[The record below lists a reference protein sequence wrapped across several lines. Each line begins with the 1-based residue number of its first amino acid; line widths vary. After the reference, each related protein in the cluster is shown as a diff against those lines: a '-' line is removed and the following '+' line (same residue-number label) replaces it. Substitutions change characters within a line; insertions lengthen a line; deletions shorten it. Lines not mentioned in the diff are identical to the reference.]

1 MTPSTE
7 KTIERKFIFE
17 FSAQTSNETYQFEV
31 PIHIPFVG
39 NINELSQRLI
49 TLFKVPVYIEK
60 DLEAEL
66 KLFVEQETL
75 SYLDNIA
82 VDAIKRGQNGEV
94 DVEEIIKNFER
105 LFKEE
110 TAEYAAPRGSTD
122 EELFA
127 TVYHKLVHSP
137 ALEAMLQVEH
147 AYSIV
152 VNEMTTQ
159 RDDEL
164 AALTER
170 QGKEMS
176 HLVSGIGDFS
186 TEAEVNSLAA
196 RHCEDQNMV
205 QAKINS
211 QIDSLQETQRREY
224 REWLMKLLEEQ
235 AEEASS
241 VTPPTPSPTHIVRHI
256 TTEVSSKEKKK
267 SSSDAKAD
275 VPSNPSMEES
285 FTIHL
290 GSQMKQMHN
299 IRIMS
304 ADVLHLCKTH
314 LSANGVKHMQPQRLQ
329 TALALYSN
337 DLCGLVLLT
346 DGLISSY
353 SGTTKEFINVC
364 QQSTEFHFPPID
376 DQLEKIREGVKE
388 TASWRQ
394 EHWGS
399 ENLSLSGQQWR
410 RASSAGALRTGDV
423 YVTRHSNLNE
433 VHVVF
438 HMVIDDS
445 LRSSDMNSR
454 HPAILGLRNVL
465 KMACSNDVT
474 TLTVPLLLAHHMT
487 EEMTVA
493 WCAKRAELVLKC
505 VKGFMI
511 EMASWG
517 GSELKNLQFVVP
529 EGISDEVFV
538 SLAAMLPSVFRVS
551 NPLVFKAS
559 SAPITPK
566 TA

>member
-1 MTPSTE
+1 M
-7 KTIERKFIFE
+7 FE
-17 FSAQTSNETYQFEV
+17 FSTLTSDDKYELEI
-31 PIHIPFVG
+31 PIHIPYMG
-39 NINELSQRLI
+39 NIYELAQRLI
-49 TLFKVPVYIEK
+49 ALFKVPVFIEK
-60 DLEAEL
+60 DLAREL
-66 KLFVEQETL
+66 QSFIDKETL
-75 SYLDNIA
+75 RFHDDVAEDVLQRA
-82 VDAIKRGQNGEV
+82 QRGEV
-94 DVEEIIKNFER
+94 DVEEVIKNHEK

-110 TAEYAAPRGSTD
+110 TVEYADPRGSTD

-147 AYSIV
+147 SYSLAV
-152 VNEMTTQ
+152 SEMTTQ

-164 AALTER
+164 SALTER
-170 QGKEMS
+170 QAKEMS
-176 HLVSGIGDFS
+176 HLVSGIGEFS
-186 TEAEVNSLAA
+186 SESEVNALAA

-241 VTPPTPSPTHIVRHI
+241 VTPPTPSPTHHARKDGTPKGTNKDTHDLD
-256 TTEVSSKEKKK
+256 T
-267 SSSDAKAD
+267 D
-275 VPSNPSMEES
+275 VPSSPGLEES

-304 ADVLHLCKTH
+304 ADVLHLCRTH
-314 LSANGVKHMQPQRLQ
+314 LASKGGKSMQPQRLQ

-346 DGLISSY
+346 DGLISSF
-353 SGTTKEFINVC
+353 SGPTKDFMNVC

-388 TASWRQ
+388 TAAWRQ
-394 EHWGS
+394 ENWNA
-399 ENLSLSGQQWR
+399 ENLSIPGYQWKR
-410 RASSAGALRTGDV
+410 AASSGALGTGDV
-423 YVTRHSNLNE
+423 YVTRHSNLTE
-433 VHVVF
+433 VHVIF
-438 HMVIDDS
+438 HMVTDDS

-465 KMACSNDVT
+465 KTACSNDVT

-529 EGISDEVFV
+529 EGISEEGFM

-559 SAPITPK
+559 STPITPK
-566 TA
+566 TS

>member
-1 MTPSTE
+1 MTPTSE
-7 KTIERKFIFE
+7 KSVERKFIFE
-17 FSAQTSNETYQFEV
+17 FSNVTSDDKYHFEIPV
-31 PIHIPFVG
+31 HIPFVG
-39 NINELSQRLI
+39 NIQELAQRLI

-60 DLEAEL
+60 DLEADL
-66 KLFVEQETL
+66 KSFVDQETL
-75 SYLDNIA
+75 HFLDNIA
-82 VDAIKRGQNGEV
+82 LDSIKRGQNGEV
-94 DVEEIIKNFER
+94 DVEDIIKKFER
-105 LFKEE
+105 LYKDE

-147 AYSIV
+147 SYSIH
-152 VNEMTTQ
+152 VNEMTTH

-164 AALTER
+164 DALTER

-176 HLVSGIGDFS
+176 HLVSGIGEFS

-196 RHCEDQNMV
+196 RHCEDQNMI

-256 TTEVSSKEKKK
+256 TNEASSKEKKK
-267 SSSDAKAD
+267 GSNELETE

-314 LSANGVKHMQPQRLQ
+314 LSSKGGKHMQPQRLQ

-346 DGLISSY
+346 DGLISSF

-394 EHWGS
+394 EHWS
-399 ENLSLSGQQWR
+399 AENLLISGQQWR
-410 RASSAGALRTGDV
+410 RASCSGALRTGDV

-445 LRSSDMNSR
+445 LRSSDINSR

-559 SAPITPK
+559 STPITPK
-566 TA
+566 SN

>member
-1 MTPSTE
+1 MTPTSE
-7 KTIERKFIFE
+7 KVVEKKFFFE
-17 FSAQTSNETYQFEV
+17 FPTLTTSDKYQLEV
-31 PIHIPFVG
+31 PIHIPFSG
-39 NINELSQRLI
+39 NIRELAQRLI
-49 TLFKVPVYIEK
+49 TLFKLPVYIEK
-60 DLEAEL
+60 DLEAQL
-66 KLFVEQETL
+66 KSFVDKETL
-75 SYLDNIA
+75 LFHDA
-82 VDAIKRGQNGEV
+82 VAEDALRKAQSGEIDAEEVIK
-94 DVEEIIKNFER
+94 KFER

-110 TAEYAAPRGSTD
+110 TAEYADPRGSTD

-147 AYSIV
+147 SYSIA

-164 AALTER
+164 ASLTER
-170 QGKEMS
+170 QAKEMS
-176 HLVSGIGDFS
+176 DLVAGIGEFS
-186 TEAEVNSLAA
+186 TEADVNLLAA
-196 RHCEDQNMV
+196 RHCEDQNMI

-224 REWLMKLLEEQ
+224 RDWLMKLLEEQ

-241 VTPPTPSPTHIVRHI
+241 VTPPTPSPTHIVRHLSNDA
-256 TTEVSSKEKKK
+256 SSKDKGKGG
-267 SSSDAKAD
+267 SDISSD
-275 VPSNPSMEES
+275 VVNNPGLEES

-314 LSANGVKHMQPQRLQ
+314 LSSKGGLDMQPQRLQ

-346 DGLISSY
+346 DGLISSF
-353 SGTTKEFINVC
+353 SGTTKDFISVC
-364 QQSTEFHFPPID
+364 QQSTEFHFPSID

-388 TASWRQ
+388 TAAWRQ
-394 EHWGS
+394 EHWIA
-399 ENLSLSGQQWR
+399 ENLSIPSHQWR
-410 RASSAGALRTGDV
+410 RASSSGALRSGDV

-445 LRSSDMNSR
+445 LRSSDINSR

-465 KMACSNDVT
+465 KTACSNDIT
-474 TLTVPLLLAHHMT
+474 TLTVPLLLAHQIT

-559 SAPITPK
+559 STPITPK
-566 TA
+566 TG

>member
-1 MTPSTE
+1 MTPTSD
-7 KTIERKFIFE
+7 KFVERKFIFE
-17 FSAQTSNETYQFEV
+17 FPTITTEEKYQFEI
-31 PIHIPFVG
+31 PIHIPFLG
-39 NINELSQRLI
+39 NIYELAQRLI

-60 DLEAEL
+60 DLETEL
-66 KLFVEQETL
+66 KLFVDKETL
-75 SYLDNIA
+75 RFHDDVAEETL
-82 VDAIKRGQNGEV
+82 KRAQIGDI
-94 DVEEIIKNFER
+94 DVEDVIKKFER

-110 TAEYAAPRGSTD
+110 TAEYAEPRGSTD

-147 AYSIV
+147 SYSLAV
-152 VNEMTTQ
+152 SEMTSQ
-159 RDDEL
+159 RDNEL
-164 AALTER
+164 AATTER
-170 QGKEMS
+170 QAKEIS
-176 HLVSGIGDFS
+176 HLVSGIGEFS
-186 TEAEVNSLAA
+186 TEAEVNTLAA
-196 RHCEDQNMV
+196 RHCEDQNMI
-205 QAKINS
+205 QAKIDS
-211 QIDSLQETQRREY
+211 QIDSMQETQRREY
-224 REWLMKLLEEQ
+224 REWLMTLLEEQ

-241 VTPPTPSPTHIVRHI
+241 ATPPTPSPTHVARPVKIDATPKGKGRASNEVEA
-256 TTEVSSKEKKK
+256 EVS
-267 SSSDAKAD
+267 DPAL
-275 VPSNPSMEES
+275 EES

-304 ADVLHLCKTH
+304 ADVLQLCRTH
-314 LSANGVKHMQPQRLQ
+314 VSSKGGQNMQPQRFQ

-346 DGLISSY
+346 DGLISSF
-353 SGTTKEFINVC
+353 SGTTKDFISVC

-388 TASWRQ
+388 TASWRE
-394 EHWGS
+394 EHWS
-399 ENLSLSGQQWR
+399 AENLSIPSQQWR
-410 RASSAGALRTGDV
+410 RAASSGALRTGDV
-423 YVTRHSNLNE
+423 YVTRHANLTE

-445 LRSSDMNSR
+445 LRSNEINSR

-465 KMACSNDVT
+465 KTACSNDVT
-474 TLTVPLLLAHHMT
+474 TLTVPLLLAHQMT

-529 EGISDEVFV
+529 EGISEEVFA

-559 SAPITPK
+559 STPITPK
-566 TA
+566 TT

>member
-1 MTPSTE
+1 MTPTSE
-7 KTIERKFIFE
+7 KVVEKKFMFE
-17 FSAQTSNETYQFEV
+17 FPTLTTDDKHQFEV
-31 PIHIPFVG
+31 PIHIPFSG
-39 NINELSQRLI
+39 NIRELAQRLI

-60 DLEAEL
+60 DLEEKL
-66 KLFVEQETL
+66 KSFVDKETL
-75 SYLDNIA
+75 LFHDTVA
-82 VDAIKRGQNGEV
+82 EDALKKAQNGEI
-94 DVEEIIKNFER
+94 DAEEVIKKFER

-110 TAEYAAPRGSTD
+110 TAEYADPRGSTD

-137 ALEAMLQVEH
+137 ALEGMLQVEH
-147 AYSIV
+147 SYSIA

-164 AALTER
+164 ASLTER
-170 QGKEMS
+170 QAKEMS
-176 HLVSGIGDFS
+176 DLVAGIGEFS
-186 TEAEVNSLAA
+186 TEADVNLLAA
-196 RHCEDQNMV
+196 RHCEDQNMI

-224 REWLMKLLEEQ
+224 RDWLMKLLEEQ

-241 VTPPTPSPTHIVRHI
+241 VTPPTPSPTHIVRHLSND
-256 TTEVSSKEKKK
+256 VSSKDKGKGG
-267 SSSDAKAD
+267 SDISSD
-275 VPSNPSMEES
+275 VGNNPGLEES

-314 LSANGVKHMQPQRLQ
+314 LSSKGGMDMQPQRLQ

-346 DGLISSY
+346 DGLISSF
-353 SGTTKEFINVC
+353 SGTTKDFISVC
-364 QQSTEFHFPPID
+364 QQSTEFHFPSID

-388 TASWRQ
+388 TAAWRQ
-394 EHWGS
+394 EHWIA
-399 ENLSLSGQQWR
+399 ENLSISSQQWR
-410 RASSAGALRTGDV
+410 RASSSGALRSGDV

-445 LRSSDMNSR
+445 LRSSEINSR

-465 KMACSNDVT
+465 KTACSNDIT
-474 TLTVPLLLAHHMT
+474 TLTVPLLLAHHIT

-559 SAPITPK
+559 STPITPK
-566 TA
+566 TS